1 MTTQPSGRVHPFYL
15 RGTGGHLLAVY
26 YPPLAAPHPSGDV
39 LVVPPFAE
47 EMNRCRAM
55 VSMQARS
62 FQRLGIGTLV
72 LDPRGTGDSGGNFSD
87 ASWESW
93 RDDLSLGID
102 WLRCSA
108 NGCNTLWGIRL
119 GAIMAGELAAQAAG
133 INRLLFWQPV
143 IQGKGHFTQFLRIRI
158 AAEMGQRD
166 GLKSTEEL
174 RKLSAANESIEVSG
188 YRIGPDLARR
198 LDEVRLPDA
207 SGLSGVHLSWFEV
220 LSADDIAVPPVTT
233 KLVDEYRSKG
243 LDVAFERVVGPAFWQ
258 IPERVLATH
267 LIEATSRAVSAWQI
281 PAPPVPKAT
290 TAVREVSND
299 TPQEDRD
306 AESPISFSCEGDELM
321 AILHRGNDAT
331 RRGFVI
337 VVAGGPQYRAGAH
350 RQFVTLARK
359 LAARGHPV
367 LRFDL
372 RGMGDSGG
380 VYEGYQQ
387 SEPDI
392 RAAVDALVAARPDV
406 NEVILFGECESA
418 SGILFYAYKD
428 PRIKGIALVN
438 PWVRTEEGRAQAI
451 IKHYYVHRLL
461 SRNFWRKIGSGEFSP
476 RESLL
481 SFFKVFGLYAQGRR
495 NNAKI
500 AAASGQEDI
509 SSLPLPSKTAAG
521 LRRFHGPVMI
531 LMSGRDLIAR
541 EFDEVTES
549 SPAWRGL
556 LDEPRIT
563 RHLLLDA
570 DHTFSREI
578 WKDQVSTWVFEWLS
592 TWFPEPR

>member
-1 MTTQPSGRVHPFYL
+1 MTSPTSGRAHPFFL
-15 RGTGGHLLAVY
+15 CGTGGPLLAVY
-26 YPPLAAPHPSGDV
+26 YPPLASPHPAGDV

-93 RDDLSLGID
+93 RDDLSLGVD
-102 WLRCSA
+102 WLRRSA
-108 NGCNTLWGIRL
+108 NGCSTLWGIRL
-119 GAIMAGELAAQAAG
+119 GAIMASELVAQATG
-133 INRLLFWQPV
+133 IDRLLFWQPV

-158 AAEMGQRD
+158 AAEMGRRD

-174 RKLSAANESIEVSG
+174 RKLSAAGESIEVSG
-188 YRIGPDLARR
+188 YRIGPDLAQR

-207 SGLSGVHLSWFEV
+207 SSLSGVRLAWFEV

-233 KLVDEYRSKG
+233 RMIDDYRSQG
-243 LDVAFERVVGPAFWQ
+243 LDVAFERVAGPAFWQ
-258 IPERVLATH
+258 IPERVLATQ
-267 LIEATSRAVSAWQI
+267 LIEATSRAVSAW
-281 PAPPVPKAT
+281 PVPIPPPSTPKAS
-290 TAVREVSND
+290 TAFREASND
-299 TPQEDRD
+299 PPNEDRD
-306 AESPISFSCEGDELM
+306 AESPLSFSCERDELM
-321 AILHRGNDAT
+321 AILHRGNGAT

-392 RAAVDALVAARPDV
+392 RAAVDTLIAARPDV
-406 NEVILFGECESA
+406 DEVILFGECESA

-428 PRIKGIALVN
+428 PRVKGIALVN
-438 PWVRTEEGRAQAI
+438 PWVRTEEGRAQVI
-451 IKHYYVHRLL
+451 IKHYYLGRLL
-461 SRNFWRKIGSGEFSP
+461 SRNFWRKVGSGKFSP

-481 SFFKVFGLYAQGRR
+481 SFFKVFGAYAQGRR
-495 NNAKI
+495 NNAKT
-500 AAASGQEDI
+500 ASASGQEDI
-509 SSLPLPSKTAAG
+509 SALPLPSKTAAG
-521 LRRFHGPVMI
+521 LRRFRGPVMI

-549 SPAWRGL
+549 SAAWRGL

-570 DHTFSREI
+570 DHTFSRDI
-578 WKDQVSTWVFEWLS
+578 WKDQVSAWVFEWLAS
-592 TWFPEPR
+592 W

>member
-1 MTTQPSGRVHPFYL
+1 MTTQTSGRAHPFYL
-15 RGTGGHLLAVY
+15 RGTGGPLLAVY
-26 YPPLAAPHPSGDV
+26 YPPLAAPHPAGDV

-72 LDPRGTGDSGGNFSD
+72 LDPRGTGDSGGNFSE
-87 ASWESW
+87 ATWESW
-93 RDDLSLGID
+93 RDDLRLGID
-102 WLRCSA
+102 WLRGSA
-108 NGCNTLWGIRL
+108 NGCSTLWGIRL
-119 GAIMAGELAAQAAG
+119 GAIMAGELVTNETE

-158 AAEMGQRD
+158 AAEMGRRD

-188 YRIGPDLARR
+188 YRIGPDLAQR

-207 SGLSGVHLSWFEV
+207 SSLSGVRLSWFEV
-220 LSADDIAVPPVTT
+220 LSADDIAVPPVTAKT
-233 KLVDEYRSKG
+233 IDDYRSKG
-243 LDVAFERVVGPAFWQ
+243 LDVAFERVAGPAFWQ
-258 IPERVLATH
+258 IPERVLATQ
-267 LIEATSRAVSAWQI
+267 LIEATTRAVSTWPI
-281 PAPPVPKAT
+281 PAPPIPRAK
-290 TAVREVSND
+290 TADHDSSQD
-299 TPQEDRD
+299 TAHEDRG
-306 AESPISFSCEGDELM
+306 AESPISFTCEGDELM
-321 AILHRGNDAT
+321 AVLHRGNGAT

-392 RAAVDALVAARPDV
+392 RAAVDALIAAQP
-406 NEVILFGECESA
+406 EVDEVVLFGECESA

-428 PRIKGIALVN
+428 PRVKGIALVN
-438 PWVRTEEGRAQAI
+438 PWVRTEEGRAQVI
-451 IKHYYVHRLL
+451 IKHYYVDRLM
-461 SRNFWRKIGSGEFSP
+461 SRNFWRKVGSGKFSP

-481 SFFKVFGLYAQGRR
+481 SFFKVLGSYAQGRR
-495 NNAKI
+495 NNAKA

-509 SSLPLPSKTAAG
+509 SALPLPLKTAAG
-521 LRRFHGPVMI
+521 LRRFRGPVMI

-549 SPAWRGL
+549 SEAWRGL

-563 RHLLLDA
+563 RHLLVDA

-592 TWFPEPR
+592 RW